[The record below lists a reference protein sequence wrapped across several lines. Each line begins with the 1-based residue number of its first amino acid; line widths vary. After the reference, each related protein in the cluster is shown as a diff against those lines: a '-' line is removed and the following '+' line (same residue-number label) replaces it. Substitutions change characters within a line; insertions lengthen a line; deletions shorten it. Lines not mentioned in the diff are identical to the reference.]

1 MNLRLAKQYP
11 FVMISLKN
19 IPTAYQ
25 KVPGVIMVI
34 VSAIFWGVSGTF
46 AQFLF
51 EEKGLSP
58 AWLVCWR
65 LLLGGIILLIFS
77 LSRRQRDTFQIWKK
91 PIDIL
96 QIFLFSIL
104 GMVAVQFTYFYSISL
119 SNAATA
125 TVLQYLGP
133 LIVVTFFAVKN
144 RRWPIMAEYIALG
157 LALTGTFLL
166 VTHGSFDTLVISS
179 EAFIWGL
186 LSAVALAFYTIYPA
200 GLLRKFSPA
209 TVTGWAMFLGGLMMV
224 PIMKPWEIQGIWD
237 LQTFLAFGYIIL
249 FGTVLAFYLFLS
261 SVSIIGATY
270 ASLLCS
276 VEPLAAAGTAVVW
289 LGVYFG
295 LMDWVGM
302 LFILITVTLLT
313 INSKA
318 KTPKASS
325 STTLFP

>member
-1 MNLRLAKQYP
+1 M
-11 FVMISLKN
+11 N

-25 KVPGVIMVI
+25 KVPGMIMVI

-46 AQFLF
+46 AQFIF
-51 EEKGLSP
+51 EEKAINPG
-58 AWLVCWR
+58 WLVCWR
-65 LLLGGIILLIFS
+65 LLLGGVILLIFS
-77 LSRRQRDTFQIWKK
+77 LSQSVKDTFQIWRK
-91 PIDIL
+91 PTDII
-96 QIFLFSIL
+96 QILLFSLL

-133 LIVVTFFAVKN
+133 LIVVAFFAVKN
-144 RRWPIMAEYIALG
+144 RRWPIPVEYIALG

-166 VTHGSFDTLVISS
+166 VTHGSFDSLVISS
-179 EAFIWGL
+179 EAFVWGL
-186 LSAVALAFYTIYPA
+186 LSAISLAFYTIYPA

-209 TVTGWAMFLGGLMMV
+209 TVTGWAMLLGGLLMV
-224 PIMKPWEIQGIWD
+224 PIIKPWETQGIWD
-237 LQTFLAFGYIIL
+237 LETFLAFGYIIL

-295 LMDWVGM
+295 LMDWIGM
-302 LFILITVTLLT
+302 LFILITVSLLT
-313 INSKA
+313 INSKV
-318 KTPKASS
+318 KMRKGS
-325 STTLFP
+325 STNPILLYKIKNSTRNPDF

>member
-1 MNLRLAKQYP
+1 M
-11 FVMISLKN
+11 N

-51 EEKGLSP
+51 EEKELSP

-65 LLLGGIILLIFS
+65 LVLGGIILLIFS
-77 LSRRQRDTFQIWKK
+77 LSRRRRDTFQIWKK
-91 PIDIL
+91 PADVL

-104 GMVAVQFTYFYSISL
+104 GMLAVQFTYFYSISL

-133 LIVVTFFAVKN
+133 LIVVAFFAVKN
-144 RRWPIMAEYIALG
+144 RRWPIPVEYIALG
-157 LALTGTFLL
+157 LALAGTFLL

-179 EAFIWGL
+179 EAFVWGL
-186 LSAVALAFYTIYPA
+186 LSAVSLAFYTIYPMD
-200 GLLRKFSPA
+200 LLRKFAPA

-237 LQTFLAFGYIIL
+237 LETFLAFGYIIL

-261 SVSIIGATY
+261 SVGIIGATY

-295 LMDWVGM
+295 LMDWIGM

-313 INSKA
+313 INSKD
-318 KTPKASS
+318 KIPKASS
-325 STTLFP
+325 TNLIPQYKIKNSARSPDS

>member
-1 MNLRLAKQYP
+1 M
-11 FVMISLKN
+11 V
-19 IPTAYQ
+19 
-25 KVPGVIMVI
+25 VI
-34 VSAIFWGVSGTF
+34 SAIFWGVSGTF

-51 EEKGLSP
+51 EEKGLEP

-65 LLLGGIILLIFS
+65 LVLGGLLLLIYS
-77 LSRRQRDTFQIWKK
+77 LFQKEKDTFQIWKK
-91 PIDIL
+91 PIDVI
-96 QIFLFSIL
+96 QIFLFSIF

-133 LIVVTFFAVKN
+133 VIVVTFFAVKN
-144 RRWPIMAEYIALG
+144 RRWPIFGEYVALG
-157 LALTGTFLL
+157 LALAGTFLL
-166 VTHGSFDTLVISS
+166 VTHGSFQTLVISS
-179 EAFIWGL
+179 QALVWGL
-186 LSAVALAFYTIYPA
+186 LSALALAFYTIFPE

-209 TVTGWAMFLGGLMMV
+209 AVTGWAMFLGGMLMV

-237 LQTFLAFGYIIL
+237 FETFFSFGYIII

-295 LMDWVGM
+295 FLDWLGM
-302 LFILITVTLLT
+302 IFILTTVTLLT
-313 INSKA
+313 INAKE
-318 KTPKASS
+318 KTPKNH
-325 STTLFP
+325 